1 MSLPGFLHYPH
12 GFKSKSVPGV
22 QKERLEPLCDCP
34 ARNGAR
40 WHRPVP
46 VPEDMAS
53 PGAGVGLENIV
64 TNEVL
69 VWPSGNLVLKSVI

>member
-34 ARNGAR
+34 AQNGAR
-40 WHRPVP
+40 WHQPVP
-46 VPEDMAS
+46 VPEDTAS
-53 PGAGVGLENIV
+53 TMLENIV

-69 VWPSGNLVLKSVI
+69 AWPSGNLVLKSVI